1 MVISWMTT
9 PVLNMYINQYVI
21 PVPLELLGHLE
32 TDIHPPVPFI

>member
-1 MVISWMTT
+1 MTA

-21 PVPLELLGHLE
+21 PVPLKLLGHLE